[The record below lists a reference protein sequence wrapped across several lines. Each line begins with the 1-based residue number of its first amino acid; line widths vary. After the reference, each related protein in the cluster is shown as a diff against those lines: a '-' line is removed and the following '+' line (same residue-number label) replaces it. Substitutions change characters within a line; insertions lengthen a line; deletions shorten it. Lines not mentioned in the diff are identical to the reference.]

1 MARWLAVPLGSFPW
15 STLAVNVIGSFLFGI
30 AWVVFE
36 RSAIGG
42 PAARLAIFV
51 GFLGAFT
58 TFSTFAF
65 ETAYLIEH
73 ERWGLATV
81 SLLAQNLGAL
91 FGVFAGLGLARAV
104 ANS

>member
-1 MARWLAVPLGSFPW
+1 MTQLLLVAFAGAVGTVARFGVSRWLAVPLDSFPW

-36 RSAIGG
+36 RAAIGG
-42 PAARLAIFV
+42 PAAR
-51 GFLGAFT
+51 
-58 TFSTFAF
+58 
-65 ETAYLIEH
+65 
-73 ERWGLATV
+73 LATV